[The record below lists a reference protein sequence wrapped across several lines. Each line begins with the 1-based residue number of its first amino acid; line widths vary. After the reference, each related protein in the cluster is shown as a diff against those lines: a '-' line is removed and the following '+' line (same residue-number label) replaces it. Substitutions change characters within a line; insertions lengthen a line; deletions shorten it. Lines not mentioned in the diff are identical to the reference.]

1 MNDSLSTIAIS
12 FPSGFRKFWHLK
24 SSPPG
29 GIGNCADVTM
39 TDGRTGGGGGGAA
52 PSGALVLVGAEVGTG
67 PVVGDVVGVGTVDVG
82 ADEGVA
88 LGWGVGGPT
97 VVHSRAQKAV
107 S

>member
-1 MNDSLSTIAIS
+1 
-12 FPSGFRKFWHLK
+12 
-24 SSPPG
+24 
-29 GIGNCADVTM
+29 M
-39 TDGRTGGGGGGAA
+39 TDGRTGGGGGGGGGVA
-52 PSGALVLVGAEVGTG
+52 SGALVLVGIELGSG
-67 PVVGDVVGVGTVDVG
+67 PVLGDAVGVGTVDVG

>member
-1 MNDSLSTIAIS
+1 M
-12 FPSGFRKFWHLK
+12 
-24 SSPPG
+24 
-29 GIGNCADVTM
+29 
-39 TDGRTGGGGGGAA
+39 
-52 PSGALVLVGAEVGTG
+52 LVGTEVGTS
-67 PVVGDVVGVGTVDVG
+67 PVLGDAVGVGTVGVG